1 MSESVSETVSATSI
15 EPSSLTSDPGDPGNS
30 NDPGARAASRSV
42 GRGLVYLAVAGTTW
56 GTTGAAVDIVYRSS
70 DLGPMALSFWR
81 YVSGLALLLAAR
93 AFLRIRTAPAPSASS
108 APRVLRQ
115 PWWRGQRLLLLG
127 GTGIGLAVF
136 QTAYFGAVQE
146 TGLAVGTIVTLGAGP
161 VFTAIGGRLLLNER
175 IGRGGVMAVCG
186 ALGGLA
192 VLVLGDRTGT
202 VDPLGVGLAL
212 LSAAGYAVATLLARW
227 TGRRGGGGEDPYSLT
242 MWSFGIGAVVLL
254 PLAWAEGLVPHTEH
268 LGRVL
273 LLMAY
278 VAAVTT
284 ALAYP
289 LYFAGVAAVRATTA
303 AVVMLIEP
311 VSAAILAVTLLGE
324 HLTTATVLGTLLLL
338 AAVAGLAVA
347 ESRLPAPAAA

>member
-1 MSESVSETVSATSI
+1 MSESVSETSLKPSS
-15 EPSSLTSDPGDPGNS
+15 EPSSPTGDPG
-30 NDPGARAASRSV
+30 PKASRSV

-56 GTTGAAVDIVYRSS
+56 GTTGAAVDIIYRSS
-70 DLGPMALSFWR
+70 DLGPMAVSFWR

-93 AFLRIRTAPAPSASS
+93 AFLPRRPAPST
-108 APRVLRQ
+108 APRVPQ
-115 PWWRGQRLLLLG
+115 PRLRGQRLLLLI

-175 IGRGGVMAVCG
+175 IGRGGVLAVGG
-186 ALGGLA
+186 ALAGLA
-192 VLVLGDRTGT
+192 VLVLGDRAGT

-242 MWSFGIGAVVLL
+242 MWSFGIGAAVLL
-254 PLAWAEGLVPHTEH
+254 PLAWAEGILPHTDH

-311 VSAAILAVTLLGE
+311 VSAAVLAVTLLGE
-324 HLTTATVLGTLLLL
+324 HLTAATIAGTLLLL
-338 AAVAGLAVA
+338 TAVAGLAVA
-347 ESRLPAPAAA
+347 ESRLPEPATA

>member
-1 MSESVSETVSATSI
+1 MI
-15 EPSSLTSDPGDPGNS
+15 
-30 NDPGARAASRSV
+30 
-42 GRGLVYLAVAGTTW
+42 YLAVAGTTW
-56 GTTGAAVDIVYRSS
+56 GTTGAAVDIIYRSS
-70 DLGPMALSFWR
+70 DLGPMAVSFWR

-93 AFLRIRTAPAPSASS
+93 AFLPVRPAPAS
-108 APRVLRQ
+108 APGAPRPRL
-115 PWWRGQRLLLLG
+115 RGQRLLLLI

-175 IGRGGVMAVCG
+175 IGRGGVLAVCG
-186 ALGGLA
+186 ALAGLA

-242 MWSFGIGAVVLL
+242 MWSFGIGAAVLL
-254 PLAWAEGLVPHTEH
+254 PLAWAEGLVPHTGH
-268 LGRVL
+268 LWRVL

-324 HLTTATVLGTLLLL
+324 HLTGATVLGTLLLL
-338 AAVAGLAVA
+338 TAVAGLAVA
-347 ESRLPAPAAA
+347 ESRLPEPATA

>member
-1 MSESVSETVSATSI
+1 MA
-15 EPSSLTSDPGDPGNS
+15 
-30 NDPGARAASRSV
+30 
-42 GRGLVYLAVAGTTW
+42 RGLVFLAVAGVTW

-70 DLGPMALSFWR
+70 DLGPMAVSFWR

-93 AFLRIRTAPAPSASS
+93 ALLPSRTTPS
-108 APRVLRQ
+108 PRVPRRPL
-115 PWWRGQRLLLLG
+115 RGQRLLLLG

-136 QTAYFGAVQE
+136 QTAYFGAVQQ

-161 VFTAIGGRLLLNER
+161 VFTAVGGRLLLDER
-175 IGRGGVMAVCG
+175 IGRGGVLAVCG
-186 ALGGLA
+186 ALAGLA
-192 VLVLGDRTGT
+192 VLVLGDRTGSA
-202 VDPLGVGLAL
+202 DPLGAGLAL

-227 TGRRGGGGEDPYSLT
+227 TGRRGGGEDAYSLT
-242 MWSFGIGAVVLL
+242 MWSFGIGAAVLL
-254 PLAWAEGLVPHTEH
+254 PLAGAEGLLPHTAH
-268 LGRVL
+268 PGRVL

-289 LYFAGVAAVRATTA
+289 LYFAGVAAVRAATA

-311 VSAAILAVTLLGE
+311 VSAAILAVALLGE
-324 HLTTATVLGTLLLL
+324 HLTAATVAGTLLLL

-347 ESRLPAPAAA
+347 ESRLTRPRS